1 MTSSLVTMFLIHFIN
16 SLVCCLKVEGG
27 VGVND
32 MANTMM
38 QKFWDSALAL
48 ELPDEEYD
56 SRRSLSPF
64 LKESRKRS

>member
-1 MTSSLVTMFLIHFIN
+1 MTSSLVTMFPFHFIN

-64 LKESRKRS
+64 LKRK